1 MNRKLKRGLIVLIF
15 VAAVGLIAG
24 RFLKKPQAVEEE
36 TRPTVATET
45 PKLRDILNTTEAIGT
60 LEPQQKADVLP
71 KIAGEILRVSFA
83 VGDRVEE
90 GQTLIT
96 IRSDALD
103 SLKIQVDSAKIAM
116 DDAQTALQRTQAL
129 LSTGAVSQQ
138 QLESAQSAANNT
150 RLAWKNAKTQLAQQ
164 TDYTAV
170 KAPISGV
177 IETKN
182 VSEHEQANPAT
193 PICTISGEGGMS
205 ITFGVSEQVM
215 RQLKT
220 GDAIEIEK
228 GAAEVSGT
236 VTEISER
243 VSETSGLYH
252 CKALVGAAQ
261 PAADGSVP
269 DTVFSSGSK
278 AKIKLVSDRAEQV
291 LTVPLAAV
299 NYADGIPYV
308 YVLEDG
314 KAVKRDLETGIYD
327 REYIAVKAGVEE
339 TDQVIVS
346 WSNEIY
352 SGVEVMTGES
362 AASGEE
368 STP

>member
-1 MNRKLKRGLIVLIF
+1 MNRKLKRGLIILVF
-15 VAAVGLIAG
+15 AAVIALIVG

-36 TRPTVATET
+36 TRPTVATEL
-45 PKLRDILNTTEAIGT
+45 PELRDIVNTTEAIGT

-71 KIAGEILRVSFA
+71 RMAGEILSVSFA

-129 LSTGAVSQQ
+129 FSTGAVSQQ
-138 QLESAQSAANNT
+138 QLESAQSAANST
-150 RLAWKNAKTQLAQQ
+150 RLAWKNAKTQLALQ
-164 TDYTAV
+164 TGYTAV
-170 KAPISGV
+170 KAPIGGV
-177 IETKN
+177 VETKN
-182 VSEHEQANPAT
+182 VSEHDQANPAM

-205 ITFGVSEQVM
+205 IRFGVSEQVM
-215 RQLKT
+215 RQLKL

-228 GAAEVSGT
+228 GPAKASGT

-243 VSETSGLYH
+243 VSETSGLYN
-252 CKALVGAAQ
+252 CKALLGTAQ
-261 PAADGSVP
+261 SAGDGSLS
-269 DTVFSSGSK
+269 DAVFNSGSK
-278 AKIKLVSDRAEQV
+278 AKLELVSDRAEQV

-308 YVLEDG
+308 YVLTEG

-327 REYIAVKAGVEE
+327 REYIEVQSGLEA
-339 TDQVIVS
+339 TDEVIVS

-362 AASGEE
+362 MASGEE
-368 STP
+368 SAQ